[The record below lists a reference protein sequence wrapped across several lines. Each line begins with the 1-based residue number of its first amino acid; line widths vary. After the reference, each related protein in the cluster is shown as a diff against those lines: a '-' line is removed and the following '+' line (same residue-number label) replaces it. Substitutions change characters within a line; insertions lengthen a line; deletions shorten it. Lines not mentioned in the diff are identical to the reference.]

1 MPEKEKL
8 DRWVEAFQY
17 KMQHG
22 LDSDSDDDVGENVR
36 KRHVEEVQFIPGQYD
51 HPAPGGE
58 TDDEPD
64 DEQPIVTDKGKMRE
78 HPVMPLWGN
87 SRARQDPFD
96 ADHEDLINWPED
108 GSDIGGPPSTV
119 DDSISDDE
127 PIPPLTPFHS
137 SELGFGSVGIPRV
150 DENFGREYLEPD
162 TEPVGELPP
171 IPEDPVFKKFIKA
184 SALKIRDQF
193 RARTVH
199 LYEKRKAQRA
209 AKAARREAL
218 GDIDASATTATPSQK
233 PPVTWTSTSKAIGL
247 VYLTSSQKFADPLHM
262 GECNIGVYIAP
273 EYRTAENAS
282 DAINAVV
289 EDAFRDPDCHR
300 LQAILVD
307 HQDILDFLSL
317 YSSA

>member
-1 MPEKEKL
+1 
-8 DRWVEAFQY
+8 
-17 KMQHG
+17 MQHG
-22 LDSDSDDDVGENVR
+22 LDSDSDDENIG
-36 KRHVEEVQFIPGQYD
+36 KRHVEEVQSIPGQYD
-51 HPAPGGE
+51 HPAPTGE

-64 DEQPIVTDKGKMRE
+64 DEPITTDKGKMRE

-87 SRARQDPFD
+87 SRARQNPFD
-96 ADHEDLINWPED
+96 ADHEDLINWPDD

-119 DDSISDDE
+119 DDDISLISDDE
-127 PIPPLTPFHS
+127 PTPALISPFHS
-137 SELGFGSVGIPRV
+137 GEFGFGSVGIPRV

-162 TEPVGELPP
+162 TEPVGELPS
-171 IPEDPVFKKFIKA
+171 IPEDPVFKKFMKQ

-218 GDIDASATTATPSQK
+218 GDIDAPATTATPPQK
-233 PPVTWTSTSKAIGL
+233 PAVTWSSTSKAIGL

-273 EYRTAENAS
+273 EYRTVENAS

-289 EDAFRDPDCHR
+289 EDAFRDPECHR

-307 HQDILDFLSL
+307 HQDIIDFLSL
-317 YSSA
+317 YSIA

>member
-1 MPEKEKL
+1 
-8 DRWVEAFQY
+8 
-17 KMQHG
+17 MQHG
-22 LDSDSDDDVGENVR
+22 FDGDSDDDVGENVR
-36 KRHVEEVQFIPGQYD
+36 KRHVQGVQFIPGQYD
-51 HPAPGGE
+51 HPAPIR
-58 TDDEPD
+58 EPD
-64 DEQPIVTDKGKMRE
+64 DEPNDEPFITDKGKMRE
-78 HPVMPLWGN
+78 HSVMPLWGN
-87 SRARQDPFD
+87 SRARQDTFSGIG
-96 ADHEDLINWPED
+96 ADHEDLINWPDD
-108 GSDIGGPPSTV
+108 GSDIGDPPSTV
-119 DDSISDDE
+119 DDNISSISDDE
-127 PIPPLTPFHS
+127 PTPALSSPFHS

-171 IPEDPVFKKFIKA
+171 IPEDPVFKKFMKE
-184 SALKIRDQF
+184 SALKIRDQS

-218 GDIDASATTATPSQK
+218 GDIGASATTATPSQK
-233 PPVTWTSTSKAIGL
+233 PSVTWTSSSKAIGL
-247 VYLTSSQKFADPLHM
+247 VYLTSSQIFADPLHM

-273 EYRTAENAS
+273 EYRTAENTS

-307 HQDILDFLSL
+307 HEDIIDFLSL